1 MTRSRQRFQ
10 LTLHPVTVAL
20 LAVGAILLV
29 GVNIRGA
36 EQKRQ
41 FLQEN
46 VEHRE
51 ITIRRGWPW
60 WYRSDYQIGPSQGVK
75 STQPRWAES
84 LTPLQLGPTLVAQP
98 TQPVSV
104 GAGMERRYIILAAN
118 VLVGL
123 CVLVVTALLSE
134 SIFLRWASKD
144 QRQTL
149 KKAEIVKKVKKLL
162 ALADDGK
169 NDNMEE
175 VLAATKKVDVLLAKH
190 GLTMADVAAETGEA
204 DGPSE

>member
-1 MTRSRQRFQ
+1 MRSRQRIL
-10 LTLHPVTVAL
+10 LTLHTVPVAL
-20 LAVGAILLV
+20 LAVEASLRR
-29 GVNIRGA
+29 GVNIRGT

-41 FLQEN
+41 FRQEN
-46 VEHRE
+46 VEPRE
-51 ITIRRGWPW
+51 ITTRHGWPW
-60 WYRSDYQIGPSQGVK
+60 WYRSDYQTGPSQDVK
-75 STQPRWAES
+75 PTQPRWAES

-104 GAGMERRYIILAAN
+104 SAGMERRYIILAAN

-144 QRQTL
+144 QKQTL
-149 KKAEIVKKVKKLL
+149 KKSEIVKKVKKLL

-175 VLAATKKVDVLLAKH
+175 VLAATKKVNVLLVKH
-190 GLTMADVAAETGEA
+190 GLTMADVEAETGEA